1 MKPNRYAVVVVIV
14 SLLMLFAAGNRL
26 RENLTDPKM
35 KVADVGEGGTTE
47 LKAPSGKVITDV
59 PFASYGTPIVNS
71 KGVPKKGECHAEI
84 GPEVSRRCVGQ
95 AKCELGAHN
104 DWWGDPCGGTVKSL
118 IVGYTVGDQEDI
130 VAAASNDPYS
140 AVRGPDGK
148 LLDADGNAGGSNI
161 MIYVGIFVGIVV
173 LLMVGG
179 YFVYARKQPA
189 PAVAGRRS

>member
-1 MKPNRYAVVVVIV
+1 MKPNRYAVVVVVV

-26 RENLTDPKM
+26 RENLTTPKM
-35 KVADVGEGGTTE
+35 KIAEAEEGGTIE
-47 LKAPSGKVITDV
+47 FKVPSGKVITDI
-59 PFASYGTPIVNS
+59 PFSSYGTPTYTA
-71 KGVPKKGECHAEI
+71 KGVPKQGDCHADTWLRKE
-84 GPEVSRRCVGQ
+84 CVGKSSCDNIQ
-95 AKCELGAHN
+95 AHN
-104 DWWGDPCGGTVKSL
+104 NYWGDPCPGTYKRL

-173 LLMVGG
+173 LLMIGG
-179 YFVYARKQPA
+179 YFVYARNQPA